1 MSNEKEEVT
10 TQCSAGLNISGV
22 RHDFQ
27 DVRITDSP
35 DFESQALHLLLVR
48 LALLLTAEDENCIIS
63 TICPFLWYPLLLFF
77 CLLSSPH
84 ISISFISTCCCWR
97 SPRQGPDHPRPPP
110 AGNTCP
116 DSPGGRKSESEDD
129 EKVKVI
135 RKRMDISP
143 DELKIWQTVVRFAS
157 AHTAQSWHSAVCRAP
172 TSLSQKYYE
181 DDLDVL
187 QGGWWCCDEYG
198 NVDYSP
204 VWPNSN
210 NFTICATWL
219 LERKICS
226 WCSCWTRCPTGWSL
240 APCGRGQRT
249 WKWYFSLHLSYY
261 DRCQPFPYLSGWRTV
276 QASGPSLAM
285 WARTPAAL

>member
-1 MSNEKEEVT
+1 MDKV
-10 TQCSAGLNISGV
+10 NI
-22 RHDFQ
+22 H
-27 DVRITDSP
+27 
-35 DFESQALHLLLVR
+35 
-48 LALLLTAEDENCIIS
+48 
-63 TICPFLWYPLLLFF
+63 
-77 CLLSSPH
+77 LSSMWLVSVH
-84 ISISFISTCCCWR
+84 IGQKPWHEMKD
-97 SPRQGPDHPRPPP
+97 Q
-110 AGNTCP
+110 
-116 DSPGGRKSESEDD
+116 ELEV
-129 EKVKVI
+129 EVI
-135 RKRMDISP
+135 RKGMDINP

-172 TSLSQKYYE
+172 TSLAQKYYVA
-181 DDLDVL
+181 DLDVL